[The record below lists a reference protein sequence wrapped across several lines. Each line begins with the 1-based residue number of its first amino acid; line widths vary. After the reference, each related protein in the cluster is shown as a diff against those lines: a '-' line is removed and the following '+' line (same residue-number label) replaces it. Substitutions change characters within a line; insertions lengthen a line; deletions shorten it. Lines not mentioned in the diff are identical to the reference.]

1 MTNLRWADDPVHD
14 MVNIDRSWSDPGKY
28 VGRHIVPRIA
38 KTYYFFQPLTYTA
51 VPCKLPARNQSM
63 TIVDTDGCLL
73 ARAIQDDLRVMGPLE
88 AGFVQITAGNSSSTS
103 VNFLGPSAGT

>member
-14 MVNIDRSWSDPGKY
+14 MVNIDRSWSDPGN
-28 VGRHIVPRIA
+28 A
-38 KTYYFFQPLTYTA
+38 L
-51 VPCKLPARNQSM
+51 
-63 TIVDTDGCLL
+63 
-73 ARAIQDDLRVMGPLE
+73 AIQDDLRVMGPLE